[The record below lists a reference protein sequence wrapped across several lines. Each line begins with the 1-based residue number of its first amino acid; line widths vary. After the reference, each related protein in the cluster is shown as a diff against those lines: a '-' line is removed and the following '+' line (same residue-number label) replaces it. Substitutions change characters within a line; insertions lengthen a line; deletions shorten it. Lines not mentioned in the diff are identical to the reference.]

1 MPVVERKT
9 IKVVEFD
16 ESTGI
21 LILEVGT
28 GKRRYSVPAPINQ
41 ETGEFIANID
51 LIKTALVRSVYESES
66 SRIRGRTQGDTIRDL
81 VGLEWEA
88 DISSAPQLT
97 GQSVIRMA
105 KVSV

>member
-1 MPVVERKT
+1 MSR
-9 IKVVEFD
+9 INRSASSF
-16 ESTGI
+16 
-21 LILEVGT
+21 
-28 GKRRYSVPAPINQ
+28 RYSSNATYVVRVLVGDQNGID
-41 ETGEFIANID
+41 ISDINID